1 MATALGID
9 VGGSG
14 IKGAPVDLENGTLT
28 TDRFKVLTPKPATP
42 QACAEVIG
50 QVIQHFDPD
59 PQTAIGLTVP
69 APVVH
74 GHIPFMA
81 NLDSSWVGLD
91 ADSFFSERFGRPITL
106 INDADA
112 AGVAEMA
119 FGAGRDHA
127 GLVVM
132 TTLGTGIGTAL
143 FQDGVLVPNTEFG
156 HIQIDGRSAEK
167 GASAGYRERKGL
179 GYRRWSK
186 RLQTYYATLEKLLW
200 PDLFIVG
207 GGISRKH
214 DKFLPLLELRTPIV
228 PAALRNEAGIIGAAM
243 AARLPVAE
251 N

>member
-1 MATALGID
+1 M
-9 VGGSG
+9 GGSG
-14 IKGAPVDLENGTLT
+14 IKGAPVDLDNGTLAAE
-28 TDRFKVLTPKPATP
+28 RFKVLTPKPATP
-42 QACAEVIG
+42 QACAEVIE
-50 QVIQHFDPD
+50 QVIDHFDPD
-59 PQTAIGLTVP
+59 PGTAIGLTVP

-81 NLDSSWVGLD
+81 NLDPSWVGLD
-91 ADSFFSERFGRPITL
+91 ADHFFSERFGRAVTL

-119 FGAGRDHA
+119 FGAGRDHD

-143 FQDGVLVPNTEFG
+143 FQDGVLVPNTELG
-156 HIQIDGRSAEK
+156 HIQIDGHAAETR
-167 GASAGYRERKGL
+167 ASAGYRERKGL
-179 GYRRWSK
+179 GYRRWGK
-186 RLQTYYATLEKLLW
+186 RLQAYYSALEKLLW

-214 DKFLPLLELRTPIV
+214 DKFLPLLHLRTPIV

-243 AARLPVAE
+243 VAARTPATKD
-251 N
+251 